1 MKKGYWVVRANI
13 NNFNEYS
20 KYIEIATEV
29 INKYNGNFL
38 VRGGNQ
44 TEFEEKGFDRI
55 VVVEFSSYQDAID
68 CYNSSE
74 YKSALKLVEIS
85 ALRLVSVVEGV

>member
-13 NNFNEYS
+13 NNSNEYS
-20 KYIEIATEV
+20 KYIEIATKV

-44 TEFEEKGFDRI
+44 TEFEKKGFDRT

-74 YKSALKLVEIS
+74 YLSLIHI
-85 ALRLVSVVEGV
+85 

>member
-1 MKKGYWVVRANI
+1 MCIRDR
-13 NNFNEYS
+13 
-20 KYIEIATEV
+20 
-29 INKYNGNFL
+29 YNGNFL

-44 TEFEEKGFDRI
+44 TEFEKKGFDRT

>member
-1 MKKGYWVVRANI
+1 MNKGYWVVRANI
-13 NNFNEYS
+13 NNFDEYS

-29 INKYNGNFL
+29 IKKHSGNFI

-44 TEFEEKGFDRI
+44 TEFEQKGFDRT
-55 VVVEFSSYQDAID
+55 VVVEFNSYQDALD

-85 ALRLVSVVEGV
+85 ALRLVSVVEGI

>member
-29 INKYNGNFL
+29 IKKHNGNFI
-38 VRGGNQ
+38 VRGWKSN
-44 TEFEEKGFDRI
+44 RI
-55 VVVEFSSYQDAID
+55 
-68 CYNSSE
+68 
-74 YKSALKLVEIS
+74 
-85 ALRLVSVVEGV
+85 

>member
-1 MKKGYWVVRANI
+1 MNKGYWVVRANI
-13 NNFNEYS
+13 NNFDEYS

-29 INKYNGNFL
+29 IKKHSGNFI

-44 TEFEEKGFDRI
+44 TEFEQKGFDRT
-55 VVVEFSSYQDAID
+55 VVVEFNSYQDALD

>member
-1 MKKGYWVVRANI
+1 MSFG
-13 NNFNEYS
+13 
-20 KYIEIATEV
+20 EV
-29 INKYNGNFL
+29 GTDRPGDDG
-38 VRGGNQ
+38 VPANQ
-44 TEFEEKGFDRI
+44 TEFEEKGFDRT

>member
-29 INKYNGNFL
+29 INKYNGKN
-38 VRGGNQ
+38 
-44 TEFEEKGFDRI
+44 
-55 VVVEFSSYQDAID
+55 
-68 CYNSSE
+68 
-74 YKSALKLVEIS
+74 
-85 ALRLVSVVEGV
+85 

>member
-20 KYIEIATEV
+20 
-29 INKYNGNFL
+29 KYNGNFL

-44 TEFEEKGFDRI
+44 TEFEEKGFDRT

>member
-13 NNFNEYS
+13 NNFKEYS

-44 TEFEEKGFDRI
+44 TEFEEKGFDRT

>member
-1 MKKGYWVVRANI
+1 MNKGYWVVRANV
-13 NNFNEYS
+13 NNFDEYS

-29 INKYNGNFL
+29 IKKHSGSFI

-44 TEFEEKGFDRI
+44 TEFEQKGFDRT
-55 VVVEFSSYQDAID
+55 VVVEFNSYQDALD

-85 ALRLVSVVEGV
+85 ALRLVSVVEGI